1 MRTTVDRAAAFAIFS
16 KYNKGEYRHEHAAI
30 MERTMRSLAERLGYG
45 EEKEYWAVVGLLHD
59 LDYELDP
66 DQHCI
71 AQQEMMRKEG
81 LGEDVIRAAASHGWG
96 KSVEIKPEH
105 EMEKVLYL
113 ANELTVLLNDLAKK
127 TAGGDASRLA
137 NADVLA
143 AYNQPDYG
151 ATYPH
156 LVIERGTAMLGW
168 TLDEAIEKM
177 KNAMSENSR
186 N

>member
-1 MRTTVDRAAAFAIFS
+1 MRTTVDRATAFAIFS

-30 MERTMRSLAERLGYG
+30 MERTMRSLADSLGYG
-45 EEKEYWAVVGLLHD
+45 VEKEYWAVVGLLHD
-59 LDYELDP
+59 LDYELHS

-81 LGEDVIRAAASHGWG
+81 LGEDVIRATASHGWG

-127 TAGGDASRLA
+127 TTDGDASRLS
-137 NADVLA
+137 NTDVLA
-143 AYNQPDYG
+143 AYAEPDY
-151 ATYPH
+151 ATIYPH
-156 LVIERGTAMLGW
+156 LVIERGTALLGW
-168 TLDEAIEKM
+168 SLEEAIEKM
-177 KNAMSENSR
+177 KNAMSG
-186 N
+186 